1 MEEASEKERT
11 LYYTVVES
19 SLIGVL
25 SNPFVIFQ
33 ISKFLNCSEKQ
44 FEIQKQEQ
52 KKEERTAFLR
62 EKKIRTFHIL

>member
-19 SLIGVL
+19 SLRGVL

-33 ISKFLNCSEKQ
+33 ISKFLNRSEKQ
-44 FEIQKQEQ
+44 FGIQKQEQ